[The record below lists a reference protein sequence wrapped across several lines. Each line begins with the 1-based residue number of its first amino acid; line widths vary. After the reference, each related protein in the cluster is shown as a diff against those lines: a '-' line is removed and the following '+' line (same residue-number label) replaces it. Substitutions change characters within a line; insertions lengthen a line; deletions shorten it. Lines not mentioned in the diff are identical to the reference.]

1 VPGEVV
7 AIGRINIDID
17 MKVENL
23 PKVNEHVICETG
35 RISFGGSAANFAT
48 QSARL
53 GVKTMLVSCVGD
65 DAYGQLAMK
74 EIAKTGID
82 TSCLLIL
89 EKQQTGIFVYAH
101 DAKDERIVV
110 VEPGANRFLEK
121 RVFEEDKLLDA
132 QEIHVAGSFPMLM
145 DRVVEITTSHGMILS
160 LDPGRAGMELDYDK
174 VLRHTD
180 LLFLNQKELKDYFK
194 INPSESS
201 LRTFAKTFPG
211 IVVLK
216 MGKKGAIAT
225 DGFEYCT
232 SEVFEVPVVDS
243 LGAGDSFA
251 AGFVTAWMRSERI
264 EQALNVANAVA
275 ALTITKAGAQ
285 NGQPTLDETARLLR
299 RHQVS
304 IDSVL
309 KTFRGRGTPRDKP
322 RGKPKGNKGT
332 KPKKRRR
339 SN

>member
-1 VPGEVV
+1 LPGEVV

-17 MKVENL
+17 MKVETL
-23 PKVNEHVICETG
+23 PKANEHVICETG
-35 RISFGGSAANFAT
+35 RIAFGGSAANFAT

-74 EIAKTGID
+74 EIAKTGVD
-82 TSCLLIL
+82 TSCLLVL

-101 DAKDERIVV
+101 ASKGDRLVV

-132 QEIHVAGSFPMLM
+132 QIIHVAGSFPMLM
-145 DRVVEITTSHGMILS
+145 DRVMDLTTSHGMILS
-160 LDPGRAGMELDYDK
+160 FDPGRAGISLDYEK
-174 VLRHTD
+174 ILKRTD
-180 LLFLNQKELKDYFK
+180 LLFLNQRELKDYFK
-194 INPSESS
+194 INPTESS
-201 LRTFAKTFPG
+201 LRAFAKTFPG

-232 SEVFEVPVVDS
+232 SEVFEVAVVDT

-285 NGQPTLDETARLLR
+285 NGQPSLDDAAKLLR
-299 RHQVS
+299 RHRIS
-304 IDSVL
+304 IDSIL
-309 KTFRGRGTPRDKP
+309 KTFKRKRKP
-322 RGKPKGNKGT
+322 RAKPRAKKST
-332 KPKKRRR
+332 KPKKGRRR
-339 SN
+339 K